1 MIQAL
6 LQALRTGL
14 VDFEV
19 SFHESAPNKL
29 FPPSVIVTPGDPFLE
44 PATQGLIQ
52 EHWEILVCMNR
63 TANDRGVS
71 AYRNVSLAVVGAV
84 QSVGAVWEETSGP
97 RLVDG
102 EDTSYVL
109 VVNRVRFKYAPADLD
124 ESSSSSS

>member
-1 MIQAL
+1 MITSL
-6 LQALRTGL
+6 LAALRTGL
-14 VDFEV
+14 ASYSVA
-19 SFHESAPNKL
+19 FHESTPNKL
-29 FPPSVIVTPGDPFLE
+29 YPPSVIVSPGDPFLE

-63 TANDRGVS
+63 TASDRGVS
-71 AYRNVSLAVVGAV
+71 AYRNVSLAVAAAV

-97 RLVDG
+97 RLVEN

-109 VVNRVRFKYAPADLD
+109 VINRVRFKYAPADLD